1 MVDILR
7 TSPRRTTSSHD
18 GSNIDSSQECNL
30 IQFPSTQ
37 ETQTKPA
44 AEITQFGLSLR
55 TKLQKSLHIELAKA
69 TADHKYFTGLS
80 QADALRH
87 RKESRRSA
95 ESAAAKAANDLN
107 SIKAQLDN
115 FNTLYGEITLLD

>member
-1 MVDILR
+1 MVDTLR
-7 TSPRRTTSSHD
+7 TGSGINPRDTDASVET
-18 GSNIDSSQECNL
+18 GQECDV
-30 IQFPSTQ
+30 IQFPGTQ
-37 ETQTKPA
+37 KTQTKPA

-55 TKLQKSLHIELAKA
+55 TKLQNSLHIELAKA

-95 ESAAAKAANDLN
+95 ESAAAKAASDLN